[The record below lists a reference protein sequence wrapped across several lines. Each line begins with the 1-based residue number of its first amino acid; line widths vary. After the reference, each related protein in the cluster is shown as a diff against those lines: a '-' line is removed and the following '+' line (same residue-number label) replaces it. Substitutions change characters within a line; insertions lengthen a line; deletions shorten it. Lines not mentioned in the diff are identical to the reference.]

1 MNVRVDSSDSE
12 KFKVKL
18 IVGGKS
24 QKNVSSSW
32 SGQPVSE
39 VVRIY
44 NDPENDDEDSKHYYF
59 SAKNLDKLDPKTRVF
74 KFQNEVGDELTL
86 TPAPTFNF
94 NLNYDTLASFTL
106 NKESS
111 AMAVLAD
118 KEEEEEDYAAM
129 TDCASW

>member
-1 MNVRVDSSDSE
+1 
-12 KFKVKL
+12 VKL

-32 SGQPVSE
+32 SGQPISE
-39 VVRIY
+39 VVHVY
-44 NDPENDDEDSKHYYF
+44 NDPENDNEDSKHNHF
-59 SAKNLDKLDPKTRVF
+59 SSKNLVKLDPKTRVF
-74 KFQNEVGDELTL
+74 KFRNEAGDELTL

-94 NLNYDTLASFTL
+94 NLNYDTLASSAL

-111 AMAVLAD
+111 AMAVLAG
-118 KEEEEEDYAAM
+118 KEEEWEDYAAM